1 MLKIYNTL
9 SRKKELFKPRVEG
22 KVGMYVC
29 GMTVYD
35 YCHIGHARV
44 MVVFDTVARYFR
56 HLGYDL
62 TYVRNITDIDDKII
76 QRANENGEDYGK
88 LTERFIDAMHEDERA
103 LFVLPPDNEPRA
115 TQSIPDII
123 AMIEAL
129 IVNDL
134 AYVGSNGDVFY
145 AVTRFKNYGQL
156 SGKNLN
162 DLQAG
167 ERVDVDLAKRNPMD
181 FVLWK
186 MAKAG
191 EPAWQS
197 PWGSGRPGWHI
208 ECSAMSTCC
217 LGNHF
222 DIHGGGMDLQFPHHE
237 NEIAQSEGATGEK
250 FVNLW
255 MHNGFVR
262 INEEKMSKSLG
273 NFFTV
278 REVLKQYKPE
288 IIRFFILSSHY
299 RSPLNYSDEQL
310 NDAKAALTRLYTAL
324 RGVKTVADV
333 MMVVEDVYKTR
344 FEQAMDDDFN
354 TPVAVAV
361 LFDLAKELNKAK
373 EADPEKAG
381 ALAATLK
388 YLGGLLGILQDNPD
402 AFLKGGANLSAHL
415 SSTDSLSVKMSW
427 DLVST
432 NVADAEAQIEQQIQA
447 RFAAKKAKDWAL
459 ADQIRDELK
468 QQGVIL
474 EDAPNGTTSWRRE

>member
-76 QRANENGEDYGK
+76 QRANDNGEDYGK
-88 LTERFIDAMHEDERA
+88 LTERFIKAMHEDERA

-145 AVTRFKNYGQL
+145 AVTKFKNYGQL

-310 NDAKAALTRLYTAL
+310 DDAGAALTRLYTAL
-324 RGVKTVADV
+324 RGVDMKNVAVSSSYDLNFDDGLY
-333 MMVVEDVYKTR
+333 ETL
-344 FEQAMDDDFN
+344 FHANAMEDDFN
-354 TPVAVAV
+354 TPKAIAV
-361 LFDLAKELNKAK
+361 LFGLAKEINQEK
-373 EADPEKAG
+373 ENNPEKAG
-381 ALAATLK
+381 HLAARLK
-388 YLGGLLGILQDNPD
+388 EFGGLLGILQDDPES
-402 AFLKGGANLSAHL
+402 FLKSGIDDNEEQ
-415 SSTDSLSVKMSW
+415 DIV
-427 DLVST
+427 
-432 NVADAEAQIEQQIQA
+432 IEQQIQA
-447 RFAAKKAKDWAL
+447 RLDAKKAKNWAL
-459 ADQIRDELK
+459 ADKVRDDLK
-468 QQGVIL
+468 GQGVIL
-474 EDAPNGTTSWRRE
+474 EDSPNGTTSWRRE

>member
-9 SRKKELFKPRVEG
+9 TRKKELFQPRVSG

-56 HLGYDL
+56 YQGYEL

-76 QRANENGEDYGK
+76 QRAIENGEDYGK

-103 LFVLPPDNEPRA
+103 LAVLPPDLEPRA
-115 TQSIPDII
+115 TQSIDAII
-123 AMIEAL
+123 AMVQIL
-129 IVNDL
+129 IDKEL
-134 AYVGSNGDVFY
+134 AYVGTNGDVFY
-145 AVTRFKNYGQL
+145 AVTKFKDYGRL
-156 SGKNLN
+156 SGKNLD

-186 MAKAG
+186 MAKAN
-191 EPAWQS
+191 EPAWDS
-197 PWGSGRPGWHI
+197 PWGLGRPGWHI

-250 FVNLW
+250 FVNVW

-262 INEEKMSKSLG
+262 VDDEKMSKSLG

-278 REVLKQYKPE
+278 REVLKKYRPE
-288 IIRFFILSSHY
+288 IIRFFILTSHY
-299 RSPLNYSDEQL
+299 RSPLNYSDESL
-310 NDAKAALTRLYTAL
+310 NDAKAGLDRLYIAL
-324 RGVKTVADV
+324 RDALPDDKIPENFIVLD
-333 MMVVEDVYKTR
+333 DYKVR
-344 FEQAMDDDFN
+344 FEQAMEDDFN
-354 TPVAVAV
+354 TPEALAV
-361 LFDLAKELNKAK
+361 LFGLANELNKAK
-373 EADPEKAG
+373 KHKSENKIV
-381 ALAATLK
+381 LTATLK
-388 YLGGLLGILQDNPD
+388 YLGGLLGILQDEPD
-402 AFLKGGANLSAHL
+402 AFLKGKRHSIIGDITISITP
-415 SSTDSLSVKMSW
+415 STTMKLTSGDEYI
-427 DLVST
+427 D
-432 NVADAEAQIEQQIQA
+432 QQIQA
-447 RFAAKKAKDWAL
+447 RLDAKKAKNWAL
-459 ADQIRDELK
+459 ADKIRNDLK
-468 QQGVIL
+468 DQGVIL
-474 EDAPNGTTSWRRE
+474 EDSPDGTTSWRRE

>member
-9 SRKKELFKPRVEG
+9 TRKKELFQPREAG

-35 YCHIGHARV
+35 YCHVGHARV

-76 QRANENGEDYGK
+76 QRANENGEEFGK
-88 LTERFIDAMHEDERA
+88 LTERFIEAMHEDERA
-103 LFVLPPDNEPRA
+103 LSVLPPDIEPRA
-115 TQSIPDII
+115 AQSIEQII
-123 AMIEAL
+123 AMIETLVAKG
-129 IVNDL
+129 L

-145 AVTRFKNYGQL
+145 SVNKFKDYGQL
-156 SGKNLN
+156 SGKNL
-162 DLQAG
+162 DELQAG
-167 ERVDVDLAKRNPMD
+167 ERVDVDLAKQNPMD

-186 MAKAG
+186 MAKPN
-191 EPAWQS
+191 EPAWES
-197 PWGSGRPGWHI
+197 PWGLGRPGWHI

-278 REVLKQYKPE
+278 REVLQRYRPE

-299 RSPLNYSDEQL
+299 RSPLNYSDEHL
-310 NDAKAALTRLYTAL
+310 NEAGAALTRLYTAL
-324 RGVKTVADV
+324 RGVEMAEATAEAD
-333 MMVVEDVYKTR
+333 YKAR

-354 TPVAVAV
+354 TPVALSV
-361 LFDLAKELNKAK
+361 LFDLARELNKVK
-373 EADPEKAG
+373 ENNREKA
-381 ALAATLK
+381 AQLAATLR
-388 YLGGLLGILQDNPD
+388 YLGGLLGILQDDPD
-402 AFLKGGANLSAHL
+402 AFLKGGAIAGPG
-415 SSTDSLSVKMSW
+415 TVSLS
-427 DLVST
+427 
-432 NVADAEAQIEQQIQA
+432 NEQIEQQIQA
-447 RFAAKKAKDWAL
+447 RLDAKRNKDWAA
-459 ADQIRDELK
+459 ADCIRDALK
-468 QQGVIL
+468 EQGVIL
-474 EDAPNGTTSWRRE
+474 EDVPGGTNWRRE

>member
-9 SRKKELFKPRVEG
+9 TRKKELFQPRVTG

-44 MVVFDTVARYFR
+44 MVVFDTVARYLR
-56 HLGYDL
+56 YQGYEL

-76 QRANENGEDYGK
+76 QRAIENGEDYHK

-103 LFVLPPDNEPRA
+103 LAVEPPTREPKA
-115 TQSIPDII
+115 TDSIDVIK
-123 AMIEAL
+123 AMIKTL
-129 IVNDL
+129 VDKGL
-134 AYVGSNGDVFY
+134 AYVGTNGDVFY
-145 AVTRFKNYGQL
+145 AVTQFKDYGRL
-156 SGKNLN
+156 SGKNLD

-186 MAKAG
+186 MAKAN
-191 EPAWQS
+191 EPAWES
-197 PWGSGRPGWHI
+197 PWGLGRPGWHI

-262 INEEKMSKSLG
+262 VDNEKMSKSLG

-278 REVLKQYKPE
+278 REVLDHYRDRYKDGAGE

-299 RSPLNYSDEQL
+299 RSPLNYSNEQL
-310 NDAKAALTRLYTAL
+310 NEAKVALDRFYIAL
-324 RGVKTVADV
+324 RNVDVSENSTVLGD
-333 MMVVEDVYKTR
+333 YKTR

-354 TPVAVAV
+354 TPVALAV
-361 LFDLAKELNKAK
+361 LFDLVVELNTAKES
-373 EADPEKAG
+373 DDREKAG
-381 ALAATLK
+381 MLAATLK
-388 YLGGLLGILQDNPD
+388 YLGGLLAILQNDPD
-402 AFLKGGANLSAHL
+402 AWLQGNVTLHVTLDVHNLMQ
-415 SSTDSLSVKMSW
+415 TTKIDPI
-427 DLVST
+427 DL
-432 NVADAEAQIEQQIQA
+432 QIQA
-447 RFAAKKAKDWAL
+447 RLNAKKAKDWAL
-459 ADQIRDELK
+459 ADKIRNDLK
-468 QQGVIL
+468 EQGVIL
-474 EDAPNGTTSWRRE
+474 EDSPDGTTSWRRE